1 MLEIQSKPISMII
14 FFAVVLISLLSLN
27 QILFPK
33 LLIELTSVY
42 QSSSENIF
50 ELGLWAIPFLMFN
63 ISFFLLWFFI
73 KFFKIPIQKYI
84 KYIFDFD
91 LSKKTTI
98 LSLIVI
104 FSIYLGF
111 SIQGFDDLV
120 SDSGDYAATL
130 EGVKNV
136 ALYTEDGHLNYFI
149 LRYIFLAVSDEVF
162 GNVNILPFLSSIALL
177 SLAYLFTV
185 KLSGKRISG
194 IVALI
199 ILTQSYLF
207 HLFDTTAAYDT
218 FWVSFFLLALYLIL
232 KKPYISPVSFIA
244 SILTKMVAFLFFPI
258 VVAFILSVNKS
269 KKILAV
275 YCIFPVFFIVLFFI
289 PGAFSMEQFGTID
302 TRNMLIGFNSLAMG
316 LRNDGI
322 ILLLFFP
329 TLFLLIN
336 KSLSRFRFANFLLIS
351 ITMTML
357 IPPLISGIADYTNQP
372 YRLIPFITMFSISF
386 GYLFSKKN

>member
-1 MLEIQSKPISMII
+1 MII

-136 ALYTEDGHLNYFI
+136 ALYAEDGHLNYFI

-386 GYLFSKKN
+386 GYLFSKKTNQISTK